1 MPSSVVSPDGTVL
14 GFETLGAGP
23 PLVLVHG
30 TGADRHRWAPVREL
44 LAERYRV
51 HVLDRRGRGLS
62 AGEAPEYDIWREAE
76 DIAAVAESL
85 GGDVYVV
92 AHSYGAVCSLHAA
105 QITAAFGRLVA
116 YEPPRPKPGEGV
128 VPADALA
135 RMRASADPDEIL
147 NTFMREALRLP
158 QSTVDGMKGT
168 PIWEARLGAAHT
180 IAREL
185 DCVEAFVADERLGK
199 IAVPVRLFLGTESPD
214 YLRLAVEA
222 VAERVPGADIVPM
235 VGQAHQAM
243 DFDPEQFV
251 AAVFAFGPA

>member
-1 MPSSVVSPDGTVL
+1 MGNSVVSGDGTIL

-30 TGADRHRWAPVREL
+30 AGADRHRWAPVRER

-62 AGEAPEYDIWREAE
+62 ADEALEYSIWREAE

-85 GGDVYVV
+85 GGGVYVV
-92 AHSYGAVCSLHAA
+92 AHSYGALCSLHAA
-105 QITAAFGRLVA
+105 QITAAIGRLVA
-116 YEPPRPKPGEGV
+116 YEPPRPKPGEWV
-128 VPADALA
+128 VAPDAVA
-135 RMRASADPDEIL
+135 RMRAATDPEEIL
-147 NTFMREALRLP
+147 SIFMREALRLP
-158 QSTVDGMKGT
+158 ESTVDEMKGT
-168 PIWEARLGAAHT
+168 PVWEARLGAAHT

-185 DCVEAFVADERLGK
+185 ECVEAFVVDDKLAK
-199 IAVPVRLFLGTESPD
+199 ISVPVRLFVGTESPE
-214 YLRLAVEA
+214 YLRLAAAA
-222 VAERVPGADIVPM
+222 VAERVPGADSVPM

-251 AAVFAFGPA
+251 AAVFAFGEA